1 MDFLSSRITRTKV
14 HRNDV
19 HFSAIEITSKKTCRN
34 NVDFLIIKITL
45 EKVHGKHLDFLA
57 IAITSKKYVEKTW
70 KFVQIWSSTY
80 QGNTD
85 DECTCIKSGASIGS
99 LFLGKHESLLIGS
112 NYDSFFLLI
121 SNCSV

>member
-57 IAITSKKYVEKTW
+57 IAITSKSTW
-70 KFVQIWSSTY
+70 KRRGNSSKFGL
-80 QGNTD
+80 QR
-85 DECTCIKSGASIGS
+85 IKVILTTNARV
-99 LFLGKHESLLIGS
+99 LKVVRPLGL
-112 NYDSFFLLI
+112 SF
-121 SNCSV
+121 